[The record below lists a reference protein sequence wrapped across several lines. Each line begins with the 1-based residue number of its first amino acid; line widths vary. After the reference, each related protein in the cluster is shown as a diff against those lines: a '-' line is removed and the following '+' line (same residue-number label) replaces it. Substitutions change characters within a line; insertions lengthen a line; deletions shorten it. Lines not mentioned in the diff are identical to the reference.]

1 MVTHV
6 SSGAWAHGAHGNHV
20 DPRLNA
26 DGKCS
31 LGESTLTGALDT
43 SVMIPYLMRI
53 IRWLKP
59 PA

>member
-1 MVTHV
+1 MVTRM
-6 SSGAWAHGAHGNHV
+6 SSGAWAHGARDNHV

-31 LGESTLTGALDT
+31 LSESTLIGALDA
-43 SVMIPYLMRI
+43 SVMILYLMRI